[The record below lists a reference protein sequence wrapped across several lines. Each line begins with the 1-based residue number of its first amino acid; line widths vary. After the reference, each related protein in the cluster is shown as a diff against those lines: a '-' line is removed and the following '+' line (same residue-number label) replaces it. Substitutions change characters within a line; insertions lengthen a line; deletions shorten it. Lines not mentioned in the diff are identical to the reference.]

1 MGFRKWRWPQF
12 GVARRAKP
20 GAPATP
26 RQAVSAAT
34 IAGMKD
40 LAIDDLQLFA
50 RVAALGNLSA
60 VARERDAPASQVS
73 RALAHIEKICGARL
87 IHRSTHG
94 LSLTPEGGTLLDYC
108 QRISGTLEELEGE
121 FATQAREASGLVRV
135 AASTV
140 VAQYQLL
147 PSLAGLHE
155 KHPKLR
161 VELQVSD
168 QLVDLA
174 SDGIDI
180 AIRSATHF
188 PGTVVVRQIG
198 ALGRALYASPSA
210 RHRLPK
216 IKACLDY
223 WAQWFDASAR
233 ASANGFKA

>member
-1 MGFRKWRWPQF
+1 
-12 GVARRAKP
+12 
-20 GAPATP
+20 
-26 RQAVSAAT
+26 
-34 IAGMKD
+34 MKD

-50 RVAALGNLSA
+50 RVAALGSLSA

-94 LSLTPEGGTLLDYC
+94 LSLTPECGTLLVYC
-108 QRISGTLEELEGE
+108 QRISG
-121 FATQAREASGLVRV
+121 LVR
-135 AASTV
+135 
-140 VAQYQLL
+140 
-147 PSLAGLHE
+147 
-155 KHPKLR
+155 
-161 VELQVSD
+161 
-168 QLVDLA
+168 
-174 SDGIDI
+174 DGIDI